1 MKLYLEAVAVA
12 LICIVPQL
20 HDQRVELKS
29 SKLAEMEKAR
39 WEGRTAIFEES
50 DIMELEDIL
59 DLLVLGKDSERTIR
73 AQSVFLD
80 GAMQSRM
87 DKVHQELLRYFL
99 YSLYFFHDD
108 WSNLARATA

>member
-50 DIMELEDIL
+50 DIMELEDML
-59 DLLVLGKDSERTIR
+59 DLLLGKASDRTILSSWMVRSR
-73 AQSVFLD
+73 AEWIRFIRS
-80 GAMQSRM
+80 
-87 DKVHQELLRYFL
+87 Y
-99 YSLYFFHDD
+99 
-108 WSNLARATA
+108 